1 MVITWRGRN
10 GRPEI
15 TLQTLKNYKIL
26 TTWQKKK
33 KHLEQNFYDYKRNKK
48 N

>member
-15 TLQTLKNYKIL
+15 TLQNLKNYEIL
-26 TTWQKKK
+26 EDWRKKK
-33 KHLEQNFYDYKRNKK
+33 NHLEMKKRNKK